1 LFAGADAVVATGVAP
16 TALVAASAVAGWR
29 IAITPLWGL
38 SVRAA
43 FLRAESG
50 KLEVPGGAADFTWTV
65 GRLDACAMLWP
76 KNRARLGACGR
87 VETGVLEVAG
97 SDVAG
102 GHERQAA
109 WFAAGP
115 VARVEGQLLDPIF
128 LEGMFG
134 PAFRARPE
142 RVYFLPDIT
151 AYTQPRVGFDAE
163 VGLAVHF
170 L

>member
-1 LFAGADAVVATGVAP
+1 LFAGADLVVVTGVAP
-16 TALVAASAVAGWR
+16 NPLVAASVVAGWT
-29 IAITPLWGL
+29 IAITHLWGL

-50 KLEVPGGAADFTWTV
+50 KLEVPGGAADFTWSV
-65 GRLDACAMLWP
+65 GRVDACAMLWP
-76 KNRARLGACGR
+76 KNRVRLSACGR
-87 VETGVLEVAG
+87 FETGVLEVAG

-102 GHERQAA
+102 GQERQAA

-115 VARVEGQLLDPIF
+115 VARVESQLLDPISV
-128 LEGMFG
+128 EGAFG

-142 RVYFLPDIT
+142 RVYFLPNIT
-151 AYTQPRVGFDAE
+151 AYAEPRVGFDAE